1 MLAEVGEPVS
11 REGRFPDFCSDT
23 QRIMANSDY
32 SAVAVSHSQSA
43 EWIPSLPLNHGKS
56 AAETDETVTLSDRNL
71 HVKASQEKASLFFSP
86 TSSPSKLIQVFGIQH
101 TKKKGWT
108 ELVLR
113 INRTKN
119 KTRGKSL
126 TQQNT
131 CTTDNTCSF

>member
-11 REGRFPDFCSDT
+11 REGHFPDFCSDT
-23 QRIMANSDY
+23 QMIMANSDY

-56 AAETDETVTLSDRNL
+56 AAGMDETVTLSDRNL
-71 HVKASQEKASLFFSP
+71 LVKASQEKASLFFSP

-101 TKKKGWT
+101 TKKGWT
-108 ELVLR
+108 ELALR

-119 KTRGKSL
+119 KTRGEEFD
-126 TQQNT
+126 
-131 CTTDNTCSF
+131 TTEYLHNR